1 MQFQRRRRQ
10 MDSINLTPLIDV
22 VFLLL
27 IFFMVSTTFVRESNI
42 ALELPR
48 ADSGTEPDEQTA
60 LEIRVSRDGSFAV
73 NGQVLLTSDQDSLM
87 QALREV
93 AGGDFER
100 PLTIRADARSS
111 HQDVV
116 TAMDS
121 ARQLRFRSL
130 RIVTITEGGAAPGD
144 GP

>member
-10 MDSINLTPLIDV
+10 AENINLTPLIDV

-48 ADSGTEPDEQTA
+48 ADSGTPPQHAA
-60 LEIRVSRDGSFAV
+60 LEIRVARDGSFAV
-73 NGQVLLTSDQDSLM
+73 NGRVLLTNDGDSLM
-87 QALREV
+87 KALREV
-93 AGGDFER
+93 AAGDYEQ
-100 PLTIRADARSS
+100 PVTIRADARSS

-121 ARQLRFRSL
+121 ARRLRLHSL
-130 RIVTITEGGAAPGD
+130 RLVTVTEGGAAPDD
-144 GP
+144 GR